1 MTYLSLPSQGPPSDA
16 WGAGTLDARTL
27 RPSRSDLTIWRLHTQ
42 PGCSRDGQLLSSGH
56 YSRASLGAQM
66 VKNPPSNAGD
76 SGSIPGWGR
85 SLGGGNGNSLQYS
98 GLENTMDREAW
109 QATVHRIA
117 QSRTQR
123 KQLSMHARSLIT

>member
-42 PGCSRDGQLLSSGH
+42 PGCSRDAQVLSSGH

-85 SLGGGNGNSLQYS
+85 YPARGHGNPLQYS
-98 GLENTMDREAW
+98 CLENPMERGAW
-109 QATVHRIA
+109 WATVPGAA
-117 QSRTQR
+117 QSQT
-123 KQLSMHARSLIT
+123 